1 MITVRLEPN
10 AVTVSG
16 HADYAKRG
24 EDIVCAAMSTLV
36 YVQVRLLE
44 KDGALQSLET
54 ADGFVRMKLRGGARC
69 EVLELGA
76 RWLETEYSRC
86 VRVIGTAA

>member
-1 MITVRLEPN
+1 MIHVRFEEK

-16 HADYAKRG
+16 HAGYAKRG
-24 EDIVCAAMSTLV
+24 EDIVCAAMSALV

-44 KDGALQSLET
+44 KAGTLEALE
-54 ADGFVRMKLRGGARC
+54 AEDGFVRLHLKDGARY

-76 RWLETEYSRC
+76 RWLGTEYPRC
-86 VRVIGTAA
+86 VRVNS

>member
-1 MITVRLEPN
+1 MIHVRFEEK

-16 HADYAKRG
+16 HAGYAKRG

-36 YVQVRLLE
+36 YVQTRLLE
-44 KDGALQSLET
+44 KAGALEALE
-54 ADGFVRMKLRGGARC
+54 AEDGFVRLHLKDGARC

-76 RWLETEYSRC
+76 RWLGTEYPRC
-86 VRVIGTAA
+86 VTVKES

>member
-1 MITVRLEPN
+1 MIHVRFEEK

-16 HADYAKRG
+16 HAGYAKRG

-36 YVQVRLLE
+36 YVQTRLLE
-44 KDGALQSLET
+44 KAGALEALE
-54 ADGFVRMKLRGGARC
+54 AEDGFVRLHLKDGTRC

-76 RWLETEYSRC
+76 RWLGTEYPAC
-86 VRVIGTAA
+86 VRVVNE